1 MKKERLDLFLVEQG
15 LFESRSKAQ
24 AVIMAGEVLVDDQ
37 KIDKPGTMVKP
48 DAKIT
53 LLGKKLPFVS
63 RGGYKLNKALEV
75 FPISLEGK
83 TMADLGA
90 STGGFTDCALQHG
103 AKKVFAID
111 VGYGQLAWKLRND
124 SRVVNMERT
133 NVRFLEADSL
143 GEQVDAV
150 SIDVG
155 KKGVVRDQKVHLEVI
170 QKVLGFA
177 REIGFV
183 PKGLSYSPIKGP
195 EGNIEYLL
203 YLGKEGS
210 DAVSDSDPQK
220 VVTESH
226 LFLL

>member
-1 MKKERLDLFLVEQG
+1 
-15 LFESRSKAQ
+15 
-24 AVIMAGEVLVDDQ
+24 
-37 KIDKPGTMVKP
+37 MVKP

-150 SIDVG
+150 SIDVAFISL
-155 KKGVVRDQKVHLEVI
+155 D
-170 QKVLGFA
+170 KVLPAAYKIMKTTRFSL
-177 REIGFV
+177 
-183 PKGLSYSPIKGP
+183 PSSNLSLKLVENMWGRKA
-195 EGNIEYLL
+195 L
-203 YLGKEGS
+203 
-210 DAVSDSDPQK
+210 
-220 VVTESH
+220 
-226 LFLL
+226 